1 MLIITTIMFLI
12 YLISTYLF
20 DRLRMALIVLT
31 SASGFVLLLN
41 DWDNTL
47 VSDSTTKLVFILSFV
62 LYSLMVLYNVFISKE
77 EV

>member
-1 MLIITTIMFLI
+1 MLIISTIMFLI

-31 SASGFVLLLN
+31 SASGFILLLN